1 MSTIQKI
8 MSIKKAIQD
17 LSEDFSDRDLLSE
30 FDIIRFVDFNTKMN
44 AIIKELQ
51 DKEMQDSEG

>member
-44 AIIKELQ
+44 AIIEELQ